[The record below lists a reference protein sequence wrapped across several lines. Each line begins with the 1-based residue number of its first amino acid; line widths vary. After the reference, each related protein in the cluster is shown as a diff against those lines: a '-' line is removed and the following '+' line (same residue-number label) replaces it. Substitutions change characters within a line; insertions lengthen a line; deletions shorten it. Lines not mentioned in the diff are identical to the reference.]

1 MKKNSSTPI
10 TLNRNIG
17 LFALILY
24 GIGDILG
31 AGIYGLVGKAAG
43 QMGNSVW
50 MAFLASMVAAGLT
63 GLSYA
68 SLGSRFPKAGGAS
81 FITHRAFNRNWLAYA
96 VGLAVLASGLMS
108 MATATRVF
116 SGYFQ
121 ALIGGQIPLQIII
134 IGFALFLVFF
144 VLLGIRE
151 ALWVNSICTF
161 IELGGLVIIIVFG
174 LKFVGS
180 VNYFD
185 ATTISNPTGDLSLS
199 LILTGAVLTFYSFV
213 GFEDI
218 LNVAEEVKNPQ
229 KTLPLGLILA
239 VSIASLIYMLISVI
253 AVSVIPSGL
262 LAESKEPLVD
272 VIRIAAPWFPPALYS
287 VIAIFAVSNTAL
299 INFIMGSRLVYGMAT
314 QGLLPK
320 SLAKVHPKR
329 RTPHVAAGA
338 IFVISL
344 LLALSGDISS
354 LAKSTSVLLLFSF
367 ILVNFSL
374 VILKNR
380 KNEPPGSFEVPSI
393 IPILGSLVCAMLLF
407 SAEKPELMT
416 AGIILAVIAAFYFIL
431 KLRTEAIKTI

>member
-287 VIAIFAVSNTAL
+287 VIAMFAVSNTAL

-431 KLRTEAIKTI
+431 KPRTEAIKTI

>member
-134 IGFALFLVFF
+134 ICFALFLVFF

-287 VIAIFAVSNTAL
+287 VIAMFAVSNTAL

-431 KLRTEAIKTI
+431 KPRTEAIKTI